1 MYSRSQSF
9 DGVPPLVSRRV
20 LETLTYLARNH
31 PYVANILLQF
41 KLPTPFSL
49 DSEKARG
56 KAVMINEDDN
66 VERPSHQLGS
76 YAIALLLSLLNQP
89 LYLGSIAHLEQLLN
103 LLDVIIDNAHKKS
116 SLSVESGVY
125 ASKQVLQIFTSGA
138 DINTGAAGLTSG
150 SDIVP
155 ASSSKVDNSLKPSTS
170 SIAESDTEEILISDM
185 LVVLDIFLIVNIVV
199 FLYID
204 SPLVICIL
212 LDNAYS
218 TAAEFLKKFE
228 SERMQ
233 ELMAQCG
240 GGGAVRTYFV

>member
-1 MYSRSQSF
+1 MYSRPQSF

-41 KLPTPFSL
+41 KLPAPLSL
-49 DSEKARG
+49 DSEKARR

-66 VERPSHQLGS
+66 VERPSQQLGS

-103 LLDVIIDNAHKKS
+103 LLDVIIDNAHKKY
-116 SLSVESGVY
+116 SLSVESGVS
-125 ASKQVLQIFTSGA
+125 ASKQVPQILTSGA
-138 DINTGAAGLTSG
+138 DINTGAAALTSG

-170 SIAESDTEEILISDM
+170 SIVESDTEK
-185 LVVLDIFLIVNIVV
+185 VLLN
-199 FLYID
+199 L
-204 SPLVICIL
+204 PQ
-212 LDNAYS
+212 
-218 TAAEFLKKFE
+218 AEL
-228 SERMQ
+228 
-233 ELMAQCG
+233 
-240 GGGAVRTYFV
+240 